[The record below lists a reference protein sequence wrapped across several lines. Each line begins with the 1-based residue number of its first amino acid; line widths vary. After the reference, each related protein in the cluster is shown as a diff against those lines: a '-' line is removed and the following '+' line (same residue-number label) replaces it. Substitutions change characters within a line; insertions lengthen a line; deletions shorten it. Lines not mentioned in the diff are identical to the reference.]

1 MSQWRLPDNL
11 EDLLPA
17 KASKLE
23 SIRRVLIDLFESYGY
38 QFIMPSLLEYE
49 DSLRAHGKDLD
60 LDTFKVVDQ
69 LSGRMMGMSSDLT
82 TQASRVDAYL
92 VDQNNEE
99 NKLCYA
105 GQVLRTNAGS
115 GSSRELFQIGLEYF
129 GSEKLNADIE
139 VQTILIKS
147 LQQLNIN
154 KISMDIND
162 LSIYRS
168 IIKKIDLTLSETDD
182 LSKAIMLKD
191 ISSAK
196 DILKKFGKNKDIDQ
210 LIALFNIYGDSKV
223 LDELEK
229 LDKDNS
235 FFAES
240 VKNLKIIN
248 EKIKQLNV
256 DVTFDFS
263 EIRGYQY
270 HKGIIFNA
278 YAEGFTSAVAQ
289 GGRYDNLNE
298 LLGIKRPATG
308 FSLDLRNLI
317 NNL

>member
-23 SIRRVLIDLFESYGY
+23 SIRRVLIDLFESNGY
-38 QFIMPSLLEYE
+38 QYIMPSLLEYE

-69 LSGRMMGMSSDLT
+69 LSGKMMGMSSDLT

-92 VDQNNEE
+92 VDQNNKE

-105 GQVLRTNAGS
+105 GQVLRTNAGP

-129 GSEKLNADIE
+129 GSEKIKADIE

-147 LQQLNIN
+147 LQHLNIN

-168 IIKKIDLTLSETDD
+168 IIKKIDLTLTETDD

-196 DILKKFGKNKDIDQ
+196 DILKRFGKNKDIDQ
-210 LIALFNIYGDSKV
+210 LFALFNIYGDSSV
-223 LDELEK
+223 LNDLEK
-229 LDKDNS
+229 LDKNNS
-235 FFAES
+235 LFMES

-248 EKIKQLNV
+248 EKIKRLGA

-270 HKGIIFNA
+270 HKGIIFSA
-278 YAEGFTSAVAQ
+278 YADGFTSAVAQ

-308 FSLDLRNLI
+308 FSLDLRYLI
-317 NNL
+317 NN

>member
-1 MSQWRLPDNL
+1 
-11 EDLLPA
+11 
-17 KASKLE
+17 
-23 SIRRVLIDLFESYGY
+23 
-38 QFIMPSLLEYE
+38 MPSLLEYE

-69 LSGRMMGMSSDLT
+69 LSGKMMGMSSDLT

-92 VDQNNEE
+92 VDQNNKE

-105 GQVLRTNAGS
+105 GQVLRTNAGP

-129 GSEKLNADIE
+129 GSEKIKADIE

-147 LQQLNIN
+147 LQHLNIN

-168 IIKKIDLTLSETDD
+168 IIKKIDLTLTETDD

-196 DILKKFGKNKDIDQ
+196 DILKRFGKNKDIDQ
-210 LIALFNIYGDSKV
+210 LFALFNIYGDSSV
-223 LDELEK
+223 LNDLEK
-229 LDKDNS
+229 LDKNNS
-235 FFAES
+235 LFMES

-248 EKIKQLNV
+248 EKIKRLGA

-270 HKGIIFNA
+270 HKGIIFSA
-278 YAEGFTSAVAQ
+278 YADGFTSAVAQ

-308 FSLDLRNLI
+308 FSLDLRYLI
-317 NNL
+317 NN

>member
-82 TQASRVDAYL
+82 TQTSRVDAYL
-92 VDQNNEE
+92 IDQNNEE

-129 GSEKLNADIE
+129 GNEKLDADIE

-154 KISMDIND
+154 KISIIVI
-162 LSIYRS
+162 LSPRS
-168 IIKKIDLTLSETDD
+168 PHDSY
-182 LSKAIMLKD
+182 
-191 ISSAK
+191 
-196 DILKKFGKNKDIDQ
+196 FGQI
-210 LIALFNIYGDSKV
+210 
-223 LDELEK
+223 
-229 LDKDNS
+229 
-235 FFAES
+235 
-240 VKNLKIIN
+240 
-248 EKIKQLNV
+248 
-256 DVTFDFS
+256 DVTFES
-263 EIRGYQY
+263 
-270 HKGIIFNA
+270 KC
-278 YAEGFTSAVAQ
+278 
-289 GGRYDNLNE
+289 LN
-298 LLGIKRPATG
+298 
-308 FSLDLRNLI
+308 
-317 NNL
+317 

>member
-23 SIRRVLIDLFESYGY
+23 SIRRVLIDLFESNGY

-69 LSGRMMGMSSDLT
+69 LSGKMMGMSSDLT

-92 VDQNNEE
+92 VDQNNKE

-129 GSEKLNADIE
+129 GSEKLKADIE

-147 LQQLNIN
+147 LQHLNIN

-168 IIKKIDLTLSETDD
+168 IIKKIDLTLTETDD

-196 DILKKFGKNKDIDQ
+196 DILKRFGKNKNIDQ
-210 LIALFNIYGDSKV
+210 LFALFNIYGDSSV
-223 LDELEK
+223 LNDLEK
-229 LDKDNS
+229 LDKNNS
-235 FFAES
+235 LFMES

-248 EKIKQLNV
+248 EKIKRLGA

-270 HKGIIFNA
+270 HKGIIFSA
-278 YAEGFTSAVAQ
+278 YADGFTSAVAQ

-308 FSLDLRNLI
+308 FSLDLRYLI
-317 NNL
+317 NIL

>member
-1 MSQWRLPDNL
+1 
-11 EDLLPA
+11 
-17 KASKLE
+17 
-23 SIRRVLIDLFESYGY
+23 
-38 QFIMPSLLEYE
+38 
-49 DSLRAHGKDLD
+49 
-60 LDTFKVVDQ
+60 
-69 LSGRMMGMSSDLT
+69 MSSDLT

-147 LQQLNIN
+147 LQHLNIN
-154 KISMDIND
+154 KISIDIND

-168 IIKKIDLTLSETDD
+168 IIKKIDLTLSETDN

-196 DILKKFGKNKDIDQ
+196 DILKRFGKNKDIDQ
-210 LIALFNIYGDSKV
+210 LIALFNIYGDSSV

-229 LDKDNS
+229 LDKENS
-235 FFAES
+235 HFTDS
-240 VKNLKIIN
+240 VKNLKIIS
-248 EKIKQLNV
+248 EKIKQLNA

-270 HKGIIFNA
+270 HKGIIFTA
-278 YAEGFTSAVAQ
+278 YADGFTSAVAQ

-308 FSLDLRNLI
+308 FSLDLRYLI

>member
-23 SIRRVLIDLFESYGY
+23 SIRRVLIDLFESNGY
-38 QFIMPSLLEYE
+38 QYIMPSLLEYE

-69 LSGRMMGMSSDLT
+69 LSGKMMGMSSDLT

-92 VDQNNEE
+92 VDQNNKE

-105 GQVLRTNAGS
+105 GQVLRTNVGP

-129 GSEKLNADIE
+129 GSEKIKADIE

-147 LQQLNIN
+147 LQHLNIN

-168 IIKKIDLTLSETDD
+168 IIKKIDLTLTETDD

-196 DILKKFGKNKDIDQ
+196 DILKRFGKNKDIDQ
-210 LIALFNIYGDSKV
+210 LFALFNIYGDSSV
-223 LDELEK
+223 LNDLEK
-229 LDKDNS
+229 LDKNNS
-235 FFAES
+235 LFMES

-248 EKIKQLNV
+248 EKIKRLGA

-270 HKGIIFNA
+270 HKGIIFSA
-278 YAEGFTSAVAQ
+278 YADGFTSAVAQ

-308 FSLDLRNLI
+308 FSLDLRYLI
-317 NNL
+317 NN

>member
-69 LSGRMMGMSSDLT
+69 LSGRMMGISSDLT

-92 VDQNNEE
+92 VDQNTEE

-105 GQVLRTNAGS
+105 GQVLRANPGS

-139 VQTILIKS
+139 VQMILIKS
-147 LQQLNIN
+147 LQSLNIN
-154 KISMDIND
+154 KMSIDIND

-196 DILKKFGKNKDIDQ
+196 DILKRFGKNKDIDQ
-210 LIALFNIYGDSKV
+210 LIALFNIYGDSSV

-229 LDKDNS
+229 LDKENS
-235 FFAES
+235 HFTDS
-240 VKNLKIIN
+240 VKNLKIIS
-248 EKIKQLNV
+248 EKIKQLNA

-270 HKGIIFNA
+270 HKGIIFTA
-278 YAEGFTSAVAQ
+278 YADGFTSAVAQ

-308 FSLDLRNLI
+308 FSLDLRYLI

>member
-23 SIRRVLIDLFESYGY
+23 FIRRVLIDLFESHGY

-147 LQQLNIN
+147 LQHLNIN

-168 IIKKIDLTLSETDD
+168 IIKNIDLTLSETDD

-196 DILKKFGKNKDIDQ
+196 DILKRFGKNKNIDQ
-210 LIALFNIYGDSKV
+210 LIALINIYGDSKV

-229 LDKDNS
+229 LDKENS
-235 FFAES
+235 HFTDS
-240 VKNLKIIN
+240 VKNLKIIS
-248 EKIKQLNV
+248 EKIKQLNT

-270 HKGIIFNA
+270 HKGIIFTA
-278 YAEGFTSAVAQ
+278 YADGFTSAVAQ

-308 FSLDLRNLI
+308 FSLDLRYLI

>member
-69 LSGRMMGMSSDLT
+69 LSGRMMGISSDLT

-92 VDQNNEE
+92 VDQNTEE

-105 GQVLRTNAGS
+105 GQVLRANPGS

-139 VQTILIKS
+139 VQMILIKS
-147 LQQLNIN
+147 LQSLNIN
-154 KISMDIND
+154 KISIDIND

-196 DILKKFGKNKDIDQ
+196 DILKRFGKNKDIDQ
-210 LIALFNIYGDSKV
+210 LIALFNIYGDSSV

-229 LDKDNS
+229 LDKENS
-235 FFAES
+235 HFTDS
-240 VKNLKIIN
+240 VKNLKIIS
-248 EKIKQLNV
+248 EKIKQLNA

-270 HKGIIFNA
+270 HKGIIFTA
-278 YAEGFTSAVAQ
+278 YADGFTSAVAQ

-308 FSLDLRNLI
+308 FSLDLRYLI

>member
-69 LSGRMMGMSSDLT
+69 LSGRMMGISSDLT

-92 VDQNNEE
+92 VDQNTEE

-105 GQVLRTNAGS
+105 GQVLRTNPGS

-139 VQTILIKS
+139 VQMMLIKS
-147 LQQLNIN
+147 LQSLNIN
-154 KISMDIND
+154 KISIDIND

-196 DILKKFGKNKDIDQ
+196 DILKRFGKNKDIDQ
-210 LIALFNIYGDSKV
+210 LIALFNIYGDSSV

-229 LDKDNS
+229 LDKENS
-235 FFAES
+235 HFTES
-240 VKNLKIIN
+240 VKNLKIIS
-248 EKIKQLNV
+248 EKIKQLNA

-270 HKGIIFNA
+270 HKGIIFTA
-278 YAEGFTSAVAQ
+278 YADGFTSAIAQ

-308 FSLDLRNLI
+308 FSLDLRYLI

>member
-23 SIRRVLIDLFESYGY
+23 FIRRVLIDLFESHGY

-147 LQQLNIN
+147 LQHLDIN
-154 KISMDIND
+154 KISLDIND

-168 IIKKIDLTLSETDD
+168 IIKNIDLTLSEIDD

-196 DILKKFGKNKDIDQ
+196 DILKRFGKNKNIDQ
-210 LIALFNIYGDSKV
+210 LIALINIYGDSKV

-235 FFAES
+235 SFIES
-240 VKNLKIIN
+240 VKNLKIIS

-270 HKGIIFNA
+270 HKGIIFTA
-278 YAEGFTSAVAQ
+278 YADGYTSAVAQ

-298 LLGIKRPATG
+298 LRGIKRPATG
-308 FSLDLRNLI
+308 FSLDLRYLI